1 MSFVRANIKRIV
13 MEDVSPRV
21 TQYDVIFE
29 AVTNAIQADATE
41 IICTV
46 NSHDNPLSQSGEV
59 ITDKRVDTITIKDNG
74 VGFQKDRYDAF
85 CEYRSERNKDL
96 GCKGVGRLIFLK
108 VFDKIDVTSHIKS
121 DGEIRSFKFSLD
133 FDPAKAKSQRE
144 TVSENSTEISFS
156 GVTALFLDKGR
167 DLDRRIRLDIS
178 TIKEKVYLHLLPTL
192 FFSKKRG
199 REVTISFVDATTSEQ
214 ISIRPD
220 DIPDLQ
226 TTQFEVRDRDE
237 KQFDFNLYY
246 LVLKQVGKF
255 NAYFCAD
262 NRTVCEFG
270 EKGLSVSLPAGYS
283 GLMLVESDYLK
294 EKVNNDRNDFDI
306 FPVKTD
312 AFSPLSWEMINKAL
326 KASISDLVTR
336 LIPDAPEL
344 NRKKL
349 IEIQNERPYL
359 VGYIEDRDY
368 DIAGFLDKNQI
379 IEKAKKRFDAAKEK
393 LLASAG
399 KDEYTDSELTDAI
412 QITQDE
418 LVSYINDRALVLE
431 RLRVLADNKQ
441 KVEKIIHDLFMEKGT
456 EDDFFLIG
464 KNNLWL
470 IDDRFTTYSY
480 AASDRRINS
489 ILEAIDE
496 DPAGSSSPDD
506 KPDLALFFSGDP
518 SSNANLKA
526 VLVEIKPFDFKSK
539 PWRKKFEG
547 LTQLRDYVQEFKD
560 REKIDEVFAYLVT
573 DVDEKFAD
581 ALEIDSYTRLYSQD
595 YPIYH
600 RHFDKLGTS
609 IFVVSV
615 QTLIADAEARNKV
628 FLDIIRKQSRLTG
641 RLSAD
646 SASN

>member
-21 TQYDVIFE
+21 TQFDVIFE
-29 AVTNAIQADATE
+29 AVTNAIQAEATN
-41 IICTV
+41 IVCTV
-46 NSHDNPLSQSGEV
+46 GSNDNPLEDSEEV
-59 ITDKRVDTITIKDNG
+59 IVEKRVDTITISDNG
-74 VGFQKDRYDAF
+74 VGFRPDRYDAF
-85 CEYRSERNKDL
+85 CEYRSEKNKDL

-108 VFDKIDVTSHIKS
+108 VFDKIDVISRIKA
-121 DGEIRSFKFSLD
+121 DGEIRSFNFSLD
-133 FDPAKAKSQRE
+133 FDPAKATSQKE
-144 TVSENSTEISFS
+144 TISENSTEISFS
-156 GVTALFLDKGR
+156 GVTALFLDKSK
-167 DLDRRIRLDIS
+167 DLDRRIKLDIS
-178 TIKEKVYLHLLPTL
+178 TIREKVYLHLLPTL

-199 REVTISFVDATTSEQ
+199 REVTISFVDAVTSEQ
-214 ISIRPD
+214 IEIRPD

-226 TTQFEVRDRDE
+226 TTHFQVRDREE

-246 LVLKQVGKF
+246 LVRNQAGKF

-262 NRTVCEFG
+262 NRTVCDFG

-306 FPVKTD
+306 YPVKTD
-312 AFSPLSWEMINKAL
+312 TFSPLSWEMINRAL
-326 KASISDLVTR
+326 KMSIGGLVTK
-336 LIPDAPEL
+336 LIPDAPAL
-344 NRKKL
+344 NKKKL
-349 IEIQNERPYL
+349 DEIQNERPYL
-359 VGYIEDRDY
+359 VGYIEERDY

-379 IEKAKKRFDAAKEK
+379 IEKAKKRFDAAKEQ

-431 RLRVLADNKQ
+431 RLRVLADDKE
-441 KVEKIIHDLFMEKGT
+441 KVEKIIHDLFMKKGT

-480 AASDRRINS
+480 AASDKKIEG
-489 ILEAIDE
+489 ILAAIDE
-496 DPAGSSSPDD
+496 DADGSPNLSD

-518 SSNANLKA
+518 NSERKLKA
-526 VLVEIKPFDFKSK
+526 VLVEIKPFDFRSK
-539 PWRKKFEG
+539 PERKKFEG
-547 LTQLRDYVQEFKD
+547 ITQLRDYIRAFKD
-560 REKIDEVFAYLVT
+560 REKIDEIFAYLVT
-573 DVDEKFAD
+573 DVDDKL
-581 ALEIDSYTRLYSQD
+581 ALLLEEDGYSRLYSQD

-600 RHFDKLGTS
+600 RHYGNLGS
-609 IFVVSV
+609 IFVVGAR
-615 QTLIADAEARNKV
+615 TLIADAEARNKV
-628 FLDIIRKQSRLTG
+628 FLDIIRKQSRLTK
-641 RLSAD
+641 RFSAD
-646 SASN
+646 SAN